1 MNITLQV
8 RARLG
13 LILLV
18 ISSICVAGPPAETQ
32 YRITAPDREG
42 IGKFYMGRQIS
53 YVMGHQGASWLERGN
68 RRVEERT
75 DLLIASLPLEADF
88 VVADIGAGTGY
99 FSFPV
104 ASRVP
109 QGRVLAVDIQPEM
122 LEIIS
127 SRIAQS
133 GTTNVEPLLGG
144 VQSPNL
150 AANSIDLAFIVDAYH
165 EFSHPFEM
173 GQGLFEALKPG
184 GQLVLIEYRG
194 EDASVP
200 IKRLHKMTAQQAGK
214 EMRALGFTGPDMLDV
229 LPQQHILIFTKPVE

>member
-1 MNITLQV
+1 MIN
-8 RARLG
+8 RLLTRTRLA
-13 LILLV
+13 LILLLF
-18 ISSICVAGPPAETQ
+18 SSVCATASAETP
-32 YRITAPDREG
+32 YRIAAPDRDG
-42 IGKFYMGRQIS
+42 IGKFYRGRQIS
-53 YVMGHQGASWLERGN
+53 HVMGHQGASWLERGS
-68 RRVEERT
+68 RRAEERT

-104 ASRVP
+104 AARVP

-127 SRIAQS
+127 SRIIQS
-133 GTTNVEPLLGG
+133 GTTNVEPVLGG
-144 VQSPNL
+144 VKSPNL
-150 AANSIDLAFIVDAYH
+150 ALNSIDLAFIVDAYH

-173 GQGLFEALKPG
+173 GQGLFEAVKPG

-214 EMRALGFTGPDMLDV
+214 EIRALGFKGPEVLDV
-229 LPQQHILIFTKPVE
+229 LPQQHILIFTKPGG

>member
-1 MNITLQV
+1 ML
-8 RARLG
+8 ARPRLA
-13 LILLV
+13 IVLLV
-18 ISSICVAGPPAETQ
+18 MSSICVADPPAQ
-32 YRITAPDREG
+32 AQVPYRIVASDRDG
-42 IGKFYMGRQIS
+42 IGKVYMGRQIS
-53 YVMGHQGASWLERGN
+53 HVMGHQGASWLERGS
-68 RRVEERT
+68 RRTDERT
-75 DLLIASLPLEADF
+75 DLLIASLPLEPDF

-99 FSFPV
+99 FSLPI
-104 ASRVP
+104 AARVP

-127 SRIAQS
+127 SRIVQS
-133 GTTNVEPLLGG
+133 GIANVEPVLGG
-144 VQSPNL
+144 IDSPNL
-150 AANSIDLAFIVDAYH
+150 AASSIDLAFIVDAYH

-214 EMRALGFTGPDMLDV
+214 EIRALGFRGPDVLDV
-229 LPQQHILIFTKPVE
+229 LPQQHILIFTKPSG

>member
-1 MNITLQV
+1 M
-8 RARLG
+8 
-13 LILLV
+13 
-18 ISSICVAGPPAETQ
+18 
-32 YRITAPDREG
+32 
-42 IGKFYMGRQIS
+42 
-53 YVMGHQGASWLERGN
+53 
-68 RRVEERT
+68 
-75 DLLIASLPLEADF
+75 
-88 VVADIGAGTGY
+88 
-99 FSFPV
+99 
-104 ASRVP
+104 P

-150 AANSIDLAFIVDAYH
+150 AINSIDLAFIVDAYH

-229 LPQQHILIFTKPVE
+229 LPQQHILIFTKPGE